1 MEKADILIV
10 KYGIS
15 AEKLMKNSCLAV
27 EITIV
32 NRRVFVLRGE
42 GLAVARLSA
51 KASWPVGVALLV
63 PFRVTLKTVRLMVQH
78 VEMDQ

>member
-42 GLAVARLSA
+42 GLAVARFSA